1 MILHRFMS
9 DREYQALIQGKT
21 LRNTTRHRAKGCHST
36 SVGFCFFAED
46 PEDAAHWLSGIVD
59 FDWCVTFD
67 VPDDRI
73 CKGKAEYADQQ
84 SDEFTAIVERTEYF
98 RTTYSSR
105 DFRILDATCKYA
117 GRYPNKAESD
127 EILRTMFGLVPTYK

>member
-21 LRNTTRHRAKGCHST
+21 LRNTTRHRDKGCYST

-46 PEDAAHWLSGIVD
+46 PEDAAHWLNGLVD

-73 CKGKAEYADQQ
+73 CKGKAEYAHQQ
-84 SDEFTAIVERTEYF
+84 SDGFTAIVERTEYF
-98 RTTYSSR
+98 RTTYNAR
-105 DFRILDATCKYA
+105 DFRIIYATCKYA
-117 GRYPNKAESD
+117 GRYYNKAESD
-127 EILRTMFGLVPTYK
+127 EILLTMFGLVPTHK